1 MRKLRPRARLR
12 IHATRTRGKRSFLRS
27 FFRSFVRLLRAA
39 LHFISSPQRQQGY
52 PQQQDGQQQ
61 LQQQQQ
67 LAVPSTRRHQT
78 VQRAAQLSH
87 SKSWQQ
93 LSRGASSRR
102 RRRRQLLGRARR
114 LTTAL
119 RATQQSK
126 TKQNKQQEAKKR
138 SIRLECCMARVA
150 LRCELSRCLLC
161 LPAFFIHKKMPQ
173 RCQIVGRN
181 EWNWNNCAELCQQ
194 CKAFQSEVSRTK

>member
-27 FFRSFVRLLRAA
+27 FFLRRSFVLQPTAPRCTS
-39 LHFISSPQRQQGY
+39 LHFIST
-52 PQQQDGQQQ
+52 
-61 LQQQQQ
+61 
-67 LAVPSTRRHQT
+67 AATRIPTTTRWTTTTATTTSSAKHEATPDT

-102 RRRRQLLGRARR
+102 RRRQQLLGRARR

-126 TKQNKQQEAKKR
+126 TKQNKQQEAKNEASASSGAWHGGLHCVASFRVVCFASKLF
-138 SIRLECCMARVA
+138 SFTKKCHSVAR
-150 LRCELSRCLLC
+150 
-161 LPAFFIHKKMPQ
+161 
-173 RCQIVGRN
+173 
-181 EWNWNNCAELCQQ
+181 
-194 CKAFQSEVSRTK
+194 